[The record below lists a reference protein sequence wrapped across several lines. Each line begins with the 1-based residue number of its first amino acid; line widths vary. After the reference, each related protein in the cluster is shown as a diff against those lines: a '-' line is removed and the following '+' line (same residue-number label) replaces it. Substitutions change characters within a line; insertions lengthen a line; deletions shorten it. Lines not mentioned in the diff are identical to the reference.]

1 MKARPRGAQ
10 RRRKERR
17 GSEKVQGGQRQAS
30 CCRHLETRDGYG
42 REDPAAHL
50 IRPSRGQM
58 RPRGPDSDAACPVT
72 GQGCQRSDY
81 STSTQHARF
90 LSESPRSSL
99 TANSVLA
106 SRSSL
111 PRHATSV
118 IHRGHLS
125 QRRLADT
132 DGLLCGSDH
141 CSLALASCIGGWDG
155 VLGPSALRGQICP
168 SNSLRGR

>member
-1 MKARPRGAQ
+1 M
-10 RRRKERR
+10 
-17 GSEKVQGGQRQAS
+17 QGGQRQAS

-141 CSLALASCIGGWDG
+141 CSPALASCIGGWDG